1 MSDESMNL
9 SKYDKSHKE
18 VDLKGTNELPVY
30 SIGELNAALKSIVE
44 EKFSYVRVRGEIS
57 GFKKAASGHLY
68 MSLKDVDSNIDAV
81 CWRGT
86 ADKIAIEPEDGLEV
100 IATGR
105 VTTYAARSKYQ
116 LTIESL
122 EIAGVGALLKMIEER
137 RKLLAAEGLFEE
149 NSKRLLPY

>member
-57 GFKKAASGHLY
+57 GYKKAASGHLY

-86 ADKIAIEPEDGLEV
+86 ADKIAEFLCEYVKSGARIINIE
-100 IATGR
+100 
-105 VTTYAARSKYQ
+105 ARGSS
-116 LTIESL
+116 IEESI
-122 EIAGVGALLKMIEER
+122 EAVSSISALLHKEFP
-137 RKLLAAEGLFEE
+137 KL
-149 NSKRLLPY
+149 